1 MGVGLVARMKI
12 QSLVP
17 MVSVADV
24 ERSIAFY
31 HHLGFEVG
39 NTFACEGETKPS
51 WAWLQSGHAQVMF
64 SATNEPNAG
73 KHTVLFYV
81 YTDDVAAARASLT
94 EAGLTPGEIATPFYA
109 PQGEFELID
118 PDGYV
123 IMITHT

>member
-1 MGVGLVARMKI
+1 MKT

-24 ERSIAFY
+24 ERSIACY
-31 HHLGFEVG
+31 NHLGFEVG

-51 WAWLQSGHAQVMF
+51 WAWLQSGDAQLMLA
-64 SATNEPNAG
+64 ATNEPIAS
-73 KHTVLFYV
+73 KPTVLFYV
-81 YTDDVAAARASLT
+81 YTEDVAAARVSLT
-94 EAGLTPGEIATPFYA
+94 EAGLSPGEIATPFYA

>member
-1 MGVGLVARMKI
+1 MKT

-17 MVSVADV
+17 MASVADV

-51 WAWLQSGHAQVMF
+51 WAWLRSGNAQLML
-64 SATNEPNAG
+64 SATNEAITD

-81 YTDDVAAARASLT
+81 YTDDVAAARTSLI
-94 EAGLTPGEIATPFYA
+94 ESGLKPGEITTPFYA
-109 PQGEFELID
+109 PRGEFELVD

-123 IMITHT
+123 IMVTHT

>member
-1 MGVGLVARMKI
+1 MKT

-17 MVSVADV
+17 MASVADV

-31 HHLGFEVG
+31 QYLGFEIG

-51 WAWLQSGHAQVMF
+51 WAWLQSGDAQLMLA
-64 SATNEPNAG
+64 ATNEPFDG
-73 KHTVLFYV
+73 KHTVLFYF
-81 YTDDVAAARASLT
+81 YTEDVAAARTSLI
-94 EAGLTPGEIATPFYA
+94 EAGLSPGEITTPFYA

-123 IMITHT
+123 IMVSHTGDD